1 MEKLRALIV
10 DDSLT
15 YRKILADAVEATGLA
30 VVEQTA
36 SNGALAL
43 ERLSQ
48 KTFDVALIDVF
59 MPEMDGLETLVALKR
74 DYPQVTAI
82 MVSGGS
88 PDNAAITMKALQNG
102 AMDFIIKPTEADAQK
117 NLEKIKNHLR
127 VLFAQVQIKKHAKPG
142 GPVIENRG
150 SDNSPPP
157 APARSSSLPAAA
169 RTHAAPMASLS
180 GVDLVVVASSTGGP
194 QSLDTFCRGL
204 QSGLNVPVLIVQHMP
219 PDFTRL
225 LAQALDGKCA
235 LTVSEGQPGDA
246 IENRHIYIA
255 PGGRHMIIRTP
266 NGSAGT
272 KVLEIIDTDPV
283 NGVRPAADVLF
294 ESVAVAYEGRRI
306 LAVVLTGMG
315 SDGKN
320 GVELLKRKCKCY
332 CITQS
337 ERTCVVYGM
346 PKSVC
351 DAGLSDEVVDLTN
364 IAARVMDIAAGR
376 S

>member
-1 MEKLRALIV
+1 MEKLKALIV

-48 KTFDVALIDVF
+48 KSFDVALIDVF
-59 MPEMDGLETLVALKR
+59 MPEMDGLETLVAIKR
-74 DYPQVTAI
+74 DHPQVTVV

-102 AMDFIIKPTEADAQK
+102 AMDFVLKPAEADGQK
-117 NLEKIKNHLR
+117 SMEKIKNHLR
-127 VLFAQVQIKKHAKPG
+127 VLFAQLQIKKHSQPG
-142 GPVIENRG
+142 GTGVQPRMMER
-150 SDNSPPP
+150 PLT
-157 APARSSSLPAAA
+157 APAQSASSAPVRTTSAAG
-169 RTHAAPMASLS
+169 AALN

-194 QSLDTFCRGL
+194 QSLDVFCRGL
-204 QSGLNVPVLIVQHMP
+204 QSGLNAPVLIVQHMP

-235 LTVSEGQPGDA
+235 LTVSEGQAGDI
-246 IENRHIYIA
+246 IENRHVYIA
-255 PGGRHMIIRTP
+255 PGGRHMTVRNP
-266 NGSAGT
+266 DGSRR
-272 KVLEIIDTDPV
+272 VIEIIDTEPV

-294 ESVAVAYEGRRI
+294 ESVARAYEGKRV

-320 GVELLKRKCKCY
+320 GIELIKRKCKCY

-337 ERTCVVYGM
+337 EGTCVVYGM
-346 PKSVC
+346 PKSVY
-351 DAGLSDEVVDLTN
+351 DAGLSDEVADLQN
-364 IAARVMDIAAGR
+364 ISARVMDIAAGR